1 MTTFYDEVQEMRA
14 RYPEGTRS
22 AVLPALRLAQERH
35 GWLSREAL
43 EETADAL
50 DLTPAYCYSVA
61 SFYDMFQLEPV
72 GRHTIEVCTNVC
84 CGARQRAGRCSR
96 RSSGARHQA
105 RRDDAEDGEI
115 TLRAVECLGG
125 CSTPTI
131 VAVDHRYR
139 QSVTPEDVPAIVEE
153 LRMAETTV
161 QVAEG
166 RRSSSRATRRAADEP
181 RAYREVGG
189 YAQLEKAR
197 ARIRRP

>member
-1 MTTFYDEVQEMRA
+1 VTAFYDEVQELRS

-35 GWLSREAL
+35 GWLSREAI

-61 SFYDMFQLEPV
+61 SFYDMFHLEPV

-84 CGARQRAGRCSR
+84 CGLVNA
-96 RSSGARHQA
+96 QA
-105 RRDDAEDGEI
+105 VLEAFQDELGIRPGETTDDGEV

-131 VAVDHRYR
+131 VAVDHVYR
-139 QSVTPEDVPAIVEE
+139 QSVTPEDVPQILSE
-153 LRMAETTV
+153 LNGE
-161 QVAEG
+161 
-166 RRSSSRATRRAADEP
+166 
-181 RAYREVGG
+181 
-189 YAQLEKAR
+189 
-197 ARIRRP
+197 

>member
-1 MTTFYDEVQEMRA
+1 MTSFHDEVQELRE

-22 AVLPALRLAQERH
+22 AVLPALRLAQEKH

-50 DLTPAYCYSVA
+50 ELTPAYCYSVA
-61 SFYDMFQLEPV
+61 SFYDWFQLEPT

-84 CGARQRAGRCSR
+84 CGLVNAQAVLDAFERELGVGPGRTTDD
-96 RSSGARHQA
+96 GAV
-105 RRDDAEDGEI
+105 

-131 VAVDHRYR
+131 VAVDDVYR

-153 LRMAETTV
+153 VR
-161 QVAEG
+161 
-166 RRSSSRATRRAADEP
+166 
-181 RAYREVGG
+181 GG
-189 YAQLEKAR
+189 
-197 ARIRRP
+197 